1 MYFIK
6 GNPIS
11 ISFANIKRNKFS
23 PEINHEIEAEAKLFR
38 GTIIMIIHDY
48 FSR

>member
-23 PEINHEIEAEAKLFR
+23 PYHEIEAEAKLFR